1 MSWSAI
7 LHEHCAA
14 VEVQP
19 WMCRCSFSFS
29 LSNSTYFGPFIA
41 VLGGM
46 NYRPAVPWHNMTLQ
60 LIWLSRCSIVAATY
74 FLSKHLPN
82 SCLSGD
88 VQSAAWCI
96 SQKTTLSSTQG
107 ETSLFFFIT
116 GVWCGFCAGLWDS
129 SPNSLLRH
137 LKKFWSLLLYLLSV
151 KQHRF
156 SCKSST
162 VSTLLSVSL
171 AGLPWVP

>member
-1 MSWSAI
+1 MHSCLHATLFFIIVHRFSTGLRSELFLSHSSREI
-7 LHEHCAA
+7 LFFFKNSLATFNQCHGALFCMNI
-14 VEVQP
+14 VQP

-29 LSNSTYFGPFIA
+29 LSNSIYLGPFIV

-46 NYRPAVPWHNMTLQ
+46 NYRPAVPWHDMTLQ
-60 LIWLSRCSIVAATY
+60 FIWLSRCSIVAATY

-129 SPNSLLRH
+129 SP
-137 LKKFWSLLLYLLSV
+137 
-151 KQHRF
+151 
-156 SCKSST
+156 
-162 VSTLLSVSL
+162 
-171 AGLPWVP
+171 